1 MITRPHLEDTNR
13 LLHKAARHR
22 GLAIT
27 AVDSP
32 AAADRTVSETGPR
45 LIYRA
50 ATDWNAKVF
59 EKMLARPG
67 DALLHDPHFPCDEP
81 VLRLGQAGLPMPRC
95 IFVPAAEEDE
105 LSAQVDWL
113 GGWPVVLKA
122 RNAPW
127 MENVIFATDLDELTE
142 QLEECGYDATIEA
155 YIPHARRWRVTVLG
169 GRVLA
174 ASAREVEGHGII
186 PDRSTPIPTPT
197 HTGAAAKPLPE
208 EANRIALHAA
218 EVLRQGFGSASLLED
233 EGGRMTLT
241 RFEFPCAFADQQNC
255 CRVDIAGHLLEH
267 LANMIS

>member
-1 MITRPHLEDTNR
+1 MRVVLITRPHLEDVNR

-32 AAADRTVSETGPR
+32 AAAERTVVEKGPR

-59 EKMLARPG
+59 EKILARPG

-113 GGWPVVLKA
+113 GGWPVVLKP

-127 MENVIFATDLDELTE
+127 MDNLIRADDLDALVEH
-142 QLEECGYDATIEA
+142 LEECGYDATLEA
-155 YIPHARRWRVTVLG
+155 YVPHKRRWRLTVLG

-174 ASAREVEGHGII
+174 ASVRDVGGDDAGGEASANRNTAPGS
-186 PDRSTPIPTPT
+186 P
-197 HTGAAAKPLPE
+197 PE
-208 EANRIALHAA
+208 AANRIALNAA
-218 EVLRQGFGSASLLED
+218 EVLRQDFGAASLLENAA
-233 EGGRMTLT
+233 GGMTLT
-241 RFEFPCAFADQQNC
+241 RFDFPCAFAAQQNC

-267 LANMIS
+267 LASKL